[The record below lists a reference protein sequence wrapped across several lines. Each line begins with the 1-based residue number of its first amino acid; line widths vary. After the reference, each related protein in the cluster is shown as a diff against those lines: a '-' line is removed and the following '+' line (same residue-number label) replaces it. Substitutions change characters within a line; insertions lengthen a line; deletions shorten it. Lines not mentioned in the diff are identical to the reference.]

1 MRILFLETRELSYS
15 SSSVFMNELK
25 KAFLKLGDEVL
36 HYIVKDIN
44 QSEEILEDI
53 LAMSHTLKFDF
64 IFDINSI
71 LPLLYEDDKPYL
83 DCFKVPFVDYIVDPS
98 DSSGTCVRQETRQF

>member
-64 IFDINSI
+64 IFDKIGRASCR
-71 LPLLYEDDKPYL
+71 ER
-83 DCFKVPFVDYIVDPS
+83 V
-98 DSSGTCVRQETRQF
+98 